1 MKRIISLVT
10 AVVLLVLTLT
20 SCSAFTKVKVNG
32 TGIDN
37 EIYAYFEDLY
47 DGNEGELKKA
57 ISRYVTINSEFHNRD
72 LTLSSSRKAQISSM
86 VDDLWHLYGVHYKSI
101 GVSRQTVYKIETSK
115 AYEEILLDYFYGQ
128 GGISPVSEDTL
139 KKYFKSNYI
148 AIRFATGYLFNIDEQ
163 GAPVKMSDSEKAVII
178 NGFTKAAS
186 LINTGSPMEEA
197 TTEDVHDALINSS
210 YDGSFPTGFYS
221 EVEEMEVGTAAT
233 VILNDYAFLVER
245 IDVFDKTNNY
255 YEAYRTECL
264 RQVKGDDFEKLVS
277 KWSQSYTVE

>member
-37 EIYAYFEDLY
+37 EIYAYFEDLH

-101 GVSRQTVYKIETSK
+101 GVSRQTVYKIEPSK
-115 AYEEILLDYFYGQ
+115 AYEEGNVTAGVWNIMPVYEGDHMSLQ
-128 GGISPVSEDTL
+128 GGLMKTNTDIRDL
-139 KKYFKSNYI
+139 YI
-148 AIRFATGYLFNIDEQ
+148 RHFD
-163 GAPVKMSDSEKAVII
+163 M
-178 NGFTKAAS
+178 
-186 LINTGSPMEEA
+186 
-197 TTEDVHDALINSS
+197 INSL
-210 YDGSFPTGFYS
+210 G
-221 EVEEMEVGTAAT
+221 M
-233 VILNDYAFLVER
+233 
-245 IDVFDKTNNY
+245 
-255 YEAYRTECL
+255 
-264 RQVKGDDFEKLVS
+264 
-277 KWSQSYTVE
+277 